1 MSELTDA
8 VRVALTQ
15 PVMSEA
21 TADIKQLLCD
31 ELALVDPTAQVHR
44 TEYFNHTY
52 MPDVV
57 LDWPDREPREVFV
70 RFVASPDRILA
81 DSGRLGAKGP
91 VFFDLATAARPERP
105 QDEVLATSAA
115 AGQAAERFPRL
126 LVTDTEAT
134 AHIRPDA
141 SQNLVERLVVSNV
154 LRGGRGQLDEPRAEA
169 TVEAARAGYDA
180 AMTAE
185 PDAVRAA
192 VQAAR
197 EILDPDIER
206 RVERSLQ
213 LLWWVGGGAPEDF
226 PITVP
231 DDLELNPADTRDFLQ
246 LVFTDQQDIDDDGF
260 WSRLA
265 DRLTFDTLVDVGHI
279 DQSTN
284 LNRLMRQ
291 FAGRLKLSHAIL
303 DHRERPFP
311 PDDQLAWGI
320 EDRFLRL
327 RGADWVCHFTPQGN
341 RFSQRRDEGHPV
353 SLAAAGT
360 RSTDYLVEEAEI
372 DEAARQVVLSRK
384 AVDPAGQRG
393 RSLRELAAGFADNA
407 SVRRITIRSGESALD
422 IDFIRMLVGADPDAD
437 VRRMA
442 TIAVRLLAVL
452 DEAGR
457 DELATFLEA

>member
-15 PVMSEA
+15 PVMSDA

-31 ELALVDPTAQVHR
+31 ELALVDPTAQVR
-44 TEYFNHTY
+44 KTEYFNHTY
-52 MPDVV
+52 LPDVV

-81 DSGRLGAKGP
+81 DSGLLGAKGP
-91 VFFDLATAARPERP
+91 VFFDLATAARPERA
-105 QDEVLATSAA
+105 QDEIAATSAA
-115 AGQAAERFPRL
+115 AGQAAERSPRL

-134 AHIRPDA
+134 AYIRPDA

-154 LRGGRGQLDEPRAEA
+154 LRGGRGQLDESRAKA
-169 TVEAARAGYDA
+169 TVEAARGGYEA

-231 DDLELNPADTRDFLQ
+231 DDLELNPADTRDFLR
-246 LVFTDQQDIDDDGF
+246 LVFTDQPNIDDDAF

-279 DQSTN
+279 NQSTN

-303 DHRERPFP
+303 RHRQRPFP

-341 RFSQRRDEGHPV
+341 RFSQRRDEGHSV
-353 SLAAAGT
+353 SLAAADT

-393 RSLRELAAGFADNA
+393 RSLRELAAGFPDDA
-407 SVRRITIRSGESALD
+407 SVRRITIRSGESDLD
-422 IDFIRMLVGADPDAD
+422 VDFIRMLVGADPDAD

-442 TIAVRLLAVL
+442 TIAVRLLAAI

-457 DELATFLEA
+457 NELATFLEA